1 MSDVENTQ
9 SPEETVDELAMLKQR
24 AKIMGITFSNNIGL
38 EALRQK
44 IEAKMSGD
52 ADPDDATPAAPLVDP
67 SAPVARTNGK
77 TPTIRQYLMANEMKL
92 VRLRIANLD
101 PKKKDMP
108 GDFFTV
114 ANEHLGTVTK
124 YVPFGEATD
133 DGYHVPH
140 CIYKMLKAKKFLNIR
155 TYTDKSNG
163 NAIKVEQR
171 WANEFALEVLPPL
184 TQEELA
190 KLAAAQ
196 AAAAGNN

>member
-44 IEAKMSGD
+44 IEAKMAGD
-52 ADPDDATPAAPLVDP
+52 VDPDDATPAAPLVDP
-67 SAPVARTNGK
+67 SASVARTNGK

>member
-52 ADPDDATPAAPLVDP
+52 VDPDDAAPAAPLVDP
-67 SAPVARTNGK
+67 SAPVVRTNGK
-77 TPTIRQYLMANEMKL
+77 TPTIRQHLMANEMKL

-114 ANEHLGTVTK
+114 ANEYLGTVTK

-184 TQEELA
+184 TAEELA

>member
-44 IEAKMSGD
+44 IEAKMAGD
-52 ADPDDATPAAPLVDP
+52 VDPDDAAPAAPLVDP
-67 SAPVARTNGK
+67 SAPVVRTNGK
-77 TPTIRQYLMANEMKL
+77 TPTIRQFLMANEMKL

-163 NAIKVEQR
+163 SAIKVEQR

-184 TQEELA
+184 TQEELN

>member
-52 ADPDDATPAAPLVDP
+52 VDPDDAIPAAPLVDP
-67 SAPVARTNGK
+67 SAPVVRTNGK

-196 AAAAGNN
+196 AAAAGNS